1 MAWEEGD
8 PREGY
13 KTPPYVAFK
22 TFNTLIED
30 LKEHGLPTQ
39 IDRSV
44 LRRFSGGVGSQLVSA
59 LKALRLLSDD
69 NRPTTWLPPLVE
81 AYGTDGYR
89 TQIATLLSNAYPYV
103 AALDLKTATPSQFAD
118 AFKITGAKE
127 DVLRK
132 SRTFYLH
139 AAQFAGV
146 EIGSRLLS
154 GSAPRKAPG
163 GNGAPRK
170 KAVPRGAKPIV
181 GAEVYTP
188 PPPPPPAQLAT
199 VALEYQ
205 LVDILKMEG
214 IGEEETKAVFT
225 LVKFLATK
233 KAADPKPA
241 AS

>member
-1 MAWEEGD
+1 MATEEE
-8 PREGY
+8 PLQTGY

-30 LKEHGLPTQ
+30 LKEHGLPSQ

-59 LKALRLLSDD
+59 LKALRLMTDD
-69 NRPTTWLPPLVE
+69 NRPTTWLRSLVD
-81 AYGTDGYR
+81 AHGTEEYK
-89 TQIATLLSNAYPYV
+89 TQIANLLTTAYPYV
-103 AALDLKTATPSQFAD
+103 AALDLKTATPSQFSD
-118 AFKITGAKE
+118 AFKSTGAKE

-154 GSAPRKAPG
+154 GSIPRKAAG

-170 KAVPRGAKPIV
+170 KAGPKVAKPGDGPEI
-181 GAEVYTP
+181 YTP
-188 PPPPPPAQLAT
+188 PPPPPQT
-199 VALEYQ
+199 VMALEYQ
-205 LVDILKMEG
+205 IVDILKMEG
-214 IGEEETKAVFT
+214 IGEAETDAVFT
-225 LVKFLATK
+225 LVRFLATK
-233 KAADPKPA
+233 KAAGIKPA
-241 AS
+241 A